1 MSIECRLQ
9 ANIKFY
15 FCNEYVLYIYN
26 YNEYTKIK
34 RNIEKPD
41 NLSTMVARLKRKKG
55 DLGW

>member
-9 ANIKFY
+9 AKIEFY
-15 FCNEYVLYIYN
+15 FILNVLYIYN